1 MRIEKYVNQ
10 HYDELNQTEK
20 EIASFVMMHP
30 KETIAMSITELAQA
44 CLVSR
49 SAIFRFTKKIGLS
62 GFNRLKY
69 ILEDDQMNKESQRD
83 EDYLEDAINAIGAA
97 ARQFKNKDVERI
109 YASFDKAKNIY
120 ICSTGW
126 VQEIVS
132 NQLQRDFFIV
142 GKNAYVLP
150 GAVDELGV
158 VLEKMNAGDV
168 LIIIS
173 FNGENERLVEQV
185 RQAQIRGIVTLSFT
199 SVSQNKLAETAQ
211 YSLYYNVIDKQV
223 PSPNRN
229 ESFFTGSYVLNDLL
243 TMGYAD
249 YRKHQELEEQDG
261 KGKKEEQS

>member
-1 MRIEKYVNQ
+1 MRIEKYINQ

-20 EIASFVMMHP
+20 EIASYVMIHP
-30 KETIAMSITELAQA
+30 KETIDMSITDLAKV

-49 SAIFRFTKKIGLS
+49 SAIFRFTKKLGLS

-69 ILEDDQMNKESQRD
+69 ILEDDQLNTESKKN
-83 EDYLEDAINAIGAA
+83 EDYLEETINSIVAA
-97 ARQFKNKDVERI
+97 ARQFNNKDIEKI
-109 YASFDKAKNIY
+109 YASFEKAKTIY

-150 GAVDELGV
+150 GNVDELSV
-158 VLEKMNAGDV
+158 VLEKMDVGDV

-185 RQAQIRGIVTLSFT
+185 KQAQIRGIVTLSFT
-199 SVSQNKLAETAQ
+199 SISQNKLAEAAQ
-211 YSLYYNVIDKQV
+211 YSLYYNVVNKQV
-223 PSPNRN
+223 SYPSRN
-229 ESFFTGSYVLNDLL
+229 ESFFTGLYVLNDLL

-249 YRKHQELEEQDG
+249 YRKKHELEN
-261 KGKKEEQS
+261 

>member
-1 MRIEKYVNQ
+1 MRIEKYINQ

-20 EIASFVMMHP
+20 DIASFILVYP
-30 KETIAMSITELAQA
+30 DKTIDMSITELANA

-49 SAIFRFTKKIGLS
+49 SSVFRFTQKIGLG

-69 ILEDDQMNKESQRD
+69 ILEDDQMNKKSARD
-83 EDYLEDAINAIGAA
+83 EDYLEDTINSIGAA
-97 ARQFKNKDVERI
+97 ARQFKNEDIEKI
-109 YASFDKAKNIY
+109 YASFEKAKNIY

-150 GAVDELGV
+150 GTVDELGV
-158 VLEKMNAGDV
+158 VLEKMHANDV

-173 FNGENERLVEQV
+173 FNGENEKLVEQV
-185 RQAQIRGIVTLSFT
+185 KQAQIRGIVTLSFT
-199 SVSQNKLAETAQ
+199 SVSQNKLAEAAK

-223 PSPNRN
+223 PTPDRN
-229 ESFFTGSYVLNDLL
+229 ETFFTGLYVLNDLL

-249 YRKHQELEEQDG
+249 YRRNRELRDKDG
-261 KGKKEEQS
+261 KSEKKE